1 MQRSSTRARAAA
13 AALGLA
19 VAVVIVAIAA
29 RAPLSG
35 PTPVNARSAQAPTT
49 ALFMVLL
56 GTGVVMLGALV
67 LVVWPG
73 RRRKDDPPEQEP
85 TRIEVPWIW
94 KLMAIVLPVAMG
106 AALVAAA
113 VSGTRSAHTGPQ
125 FGGESFG
132 GAPLGGAAGGGPQ
145 SSGGRGGFTVPGWL
159 PWTLLAI
166 VSIALAA
173 AAVALWLRRERTATE
188 PPETSATCAAVQA
201 AIGAL
206 DTETDPRLAVIAAY
220 GAMQRELG
228 EHGVARSPAEAPR
241 EYLERALMATRA
253 TESEARTLTGLFE
266 EARYSTHPIPERFR
280 EAALSALRS
289 LQRRLQAGGAM

>member
-1 MQRSSTRARAAA
+1 MQRSSRRARAAA
-13 AALGLA
+13 AGLGLA
-19 VAVVIVAIAA
+19 LAVVVVAVAA

-35 PTPVNARSAQAPTT
+35 ATPVNAHSAQGPTT

-56 GTGVVMLGALV
+56 GTGTVMLGALV

-94 KLMAIVLPVAMG
+94 KVVAIVLPFALG

-113 VSGTRSAHTGPQ
+113 VSGTRSVHTGPG
-125 FGGESFG
+125 FGGSAFG
-132 GAPLGGAAGGGPQ
+132 GALGGRSAGAPKPTGAG
-145 SSGGRGGFTVPGWL
+145 GGFTVPAWL

-166 VSIALAA
+166 VGIALA
-173 AAVALWLRRERTATE
+173 VGVLVLWLRRERLVTE
-188 PPETSATCAAVQA
+188 PEEASAARAAVEA

-206 DTETDPRLAVIAAY
+206 DTEADPRRAVIAAY

-241 EYLERALMATRA
+241 EYLQRALTASRA
-253 TESEARTLTGLFE
+253 TEREARTLTGLFE
-266 EARYSTHPIPERFR
+266 EARYSTHPIPERLR
-280 EAALSALRS
+280 QAALSALRS
-289 LQRRLQAGGAM
+289 LQRHLQAEGAQ

>member
-13 AALGLA
+13 AGLGLA
-19 VAVVIVAIAA
+19 VAVVVVAMAA

-35 PTPVNARSAQAPTT
+35 ATPVNAGSAQAPTT

-73 RRRKDDPPEQEP
+73 RRRKDDPPEREP
-85 TRIEVPWIW
+85 TRIEVPWIC
-94 KLMAIVLPVAMG
+94 KVLAIVLPFALG

-113 VSGTRSAHTGPQ
+113 VSGTRSVRPGPG
-125 FGGESFG
+125 FGGAAFG
-132 GAPLGGAAGGGPQ
+132 GAPLGRASPGATH
-145 SSGGRGGFTVPGWL
+145 SSGAGDGFTVPAWL
-159 PWTLLAI
+159 PWTLLAMVGI
-166 VSIALAA
+166 
-173 AAVALWLRRERTATE
+173 AVAAGVLVLWLRRERLVSE
-188 PPETSATCAAVQA
+188 PAEASAARAAVEA

-206 DTETDPRLAVIAAY
+206 DAQTDPRRAVIAAY

-228 EHGVARSPAEAPR
+228 EHGVPRSPTEAPR
-241 EYLERALMATRA
+241 EYLQRALTASRA
-253 TESEARTLTGLFE
+253 TEREARTLTGLFE
-266 EARYSTHPIPERFR
+266 EARYSTHPIPKRLR

-289 LQRRLQAGGAM
+289 LQRRLQAGGAQ

>member
-13 AALGLA
+13 AGLGLA
-19 VAVVIVAIAA
+19 VVVVAMAA

-35 PTPVNARSAQAPTT
+35 ATAVNAGSAQAPTT
-49 ALFMVLL
+49 ALFMVLF
-56 GTGVVMLGALV
+56 GTGIVMLGALV

-73 RRRKDDPPEQEP
+73 RRRQDDPPEREP

-94 KLMAIVLPVAMG
+94 KVVAIVVPFAVG

-113 VSGTRSAHTGPQ
+113 VSGTRSVHTAPG

-132 GAPLGGAAGGGPQ
+132 GAPLGGASAGATH
-145 SSGGRGGFTVPGWL
+145 SSGAGGGFTVPAWL

-166 VSIALAA
+166 VGIVL
-173 AAVALWLRRERTATE
+173 VAGVVVLWLRRERTATE
-188 PPETSATCAAVQA
+188 PPETSAARAAVQA

-206 DTETDPRLAVIAAY
+206 DTETDPRRAVIAAY

-228 EHGVARSPAEAPR
+228 EHGSLARRRRRRASTCSGRWWPAGPR
-241 EYLERALMATRA
+241 
-253 TESEARTLTGLFE
+253 SARRG
-266 EARYSTHPIPERFR
+266 R
-280 EAALSALRS
+280 
-289 LQRRLQAGGAM
+289 

>member
-1 MQRSSTRARAAA
+1 MRAAA

-19 VAVVIVAIAA
+19 VAVAVVAMAA

-35 PTPVNARSAQAPTT
+35 ATPVDASSAQAPTT
-49 ALFMVLL
+49 ALFMLVA

-67 LVVWPG
+67 LLLWSM
-73 RRRKDDPPEQEP
+73 RRRKDDPPEREP

-94 KLMAIVLPVAMG
+94 KVVTTALPFALG
-106 AALVAAA
+106 GALVAAA
-113 VSGTRSAHTGPQ
+113 VSGTRSVRSVPP
-125 FGGESFG
+125 SG
-132 GAPLGGAAGGGPQ
+132 GATSGVARLGGAAGGATQ

-173 AAVALWLRRERTATE
+173 GVVVLWLRRERTATE
-188 PPETSATCAAVQA
+188 QPETRAARAAVHA

-206 DTETDPRLAVIAAY
+206 DDEADPRRAVIAAY

-228 EHGVARSPAEAPR
+228 EHGVARAPAEAPR
-241 EYLERALMATRA
+241 EYLERALKASRA

-280 EAALSALRS
+280 EAALAALRS
-289 LQRRLQAGGAM
+289 LQRRLLAEGAK

>member
-13 AALGLA
+13 AALGLG
-19 VAVVIVAIAA
+19 VAVVVVAMAA

-35 PTPVNARSAQAPTT
+35 ATPVNARSAQAPTT
-49 ALFMVLL
+49 AVFMVLL

-73 RRRKDDPPEQEP
+73 WRRKDDPPEEEP

-94 KLMAIVLPVAMG
+94 KVMAIVLPFALG

-113 VSGTRSAHTGPQ
+113 VTATRSAHPGPR
-125 FGGESFG
+125 FGGASFG
-132 GAPLGGAAGGGPQ
+132 GARFGGTRGGATQ
-145 SSGGRGGFTVPGWL
+145 SSGARGGFTVPGWL
-159 PWTLLAI
+159 PWTLLGI
-166 VSIALAA
+166 VVVALV
-173 AAVALWLRRERTATE
+173 AAVVVLLLRGERTATE
-188 PPETSATCAAVQA
+188 QPETRAARAAVHA

-206 DTETDPRLAVIAAY
+206 DDEVDPRRAVIAAY

-228 EHGVARSPAEAPR
+228 EHGVARSPTEAPR
-241 EYLERALMATRA
+241 EYLERALMASPA

-289 LQRRLQAGGAM
+289 MQRRLQAGGAM